1 MHNYQP
7 HQVVRIVT
15 IQVALPS
22 TIDIDEVADPFE
34 DLLYRAMREKDAV
47 VLDWQYLTLLDESP
61 FVVLDADPAEGD
73 AFRALVDE
81 VPACEASL
89 ALAKERA
96 LGWWPD
102 D

>member
-22 TIDIDEVADPFE
+22 NTDIDEVADPFE

-61 FVVLDADPAEGD
+61 VVVLDADPAEGD
-73 AFRALVDE
+73 AFRALVDD
-81 VPACEASL
+81 VPAYEASL
-89 ALAKERA
+89 ALATART
-96 LGWWPD
+96 LGWWPED
-102 D
+102 

>member
-15 IQVALPS
+15 IRVALPDN
-22 TIDIDEVADPFE
+22 IDINEVADPFE

-61 FVVLDADPAEGD
+61 VVVLDADPAEGD
-73 AFRALVDE
+73 AFRALVDD

-89 ALAKERA
+89 ALAISRT
-96 LGWWPD
+96 LGWWPED
-102 D
+102 

>member
-22 TIDIDEVADPFE
+22 NIDIDEVADPFE

-61 FVVLDADPAEGD
+61 VVVLDADPAEGD

-81 VPACEASL
+81 VSACEVSL
-89 ALAKERA
+89 ALAISRT

>member
-34 DLLYRAMREKDAV
+34 DLLYLAMREKDAV
-47 VLDWQYLTLLDESP
+47 VLDWQYLTLVDESP
-61 FVVLDADPAEGD
+61 VVVLDGDPAEGD
-73 AFRALVDE
+73 AFRVLVDD

-89 ALAKERA
+89 ALAASRT

>member
-15 IQVALPS
+15 IQVALPGS
-22 TIDIDEVADPFE
+22 TNIDEVAHPFE

-61 FVVLDADPAEGD
+61 LVVLDADPAEGD

-89 ALAKERA
+89 ALAISCT

>member
-22 TIDIDEVADPFE
+22 SANIDEVADPFE
-34 DLLYRAMREKDAV
+34 DLLYRAMRERETV

-61 FVVLDADPAEGD
+61 VVALDADPAEGD
-73 AFRALVDE
+73 AFRAVVDD

-89 ALAKERA
+89 ALAISRT

>member
-22 TIDIDEVADPFE
+22 NTDIDEVADPFE

-61 FVVLDADPAEGD
+61 VVVLDADPAEGD
-73 AFRALVDE
+73 AFRVLVDE
-81 VPACEASL
+81 VSACEASL
-89 ALAKERA
+89 VLAISRTLA
-96 LGWWPD
+96 WWPD